1 MSANMKRVKVRL
13 GDLLV
18 EKKLISETQ
27 LQSALAEQRKSGRKL
42 GRVLIDT
49 GYVDEEAMLS
59 TLSAQIG
66 IPYVDLS
73 TFELNPQLIKR
84 LPETDAR
91 RYRAL
96 ILKETADG
104 LLVAMGDPTD
114 IFNYDAIVRTLKCS
128 IELAAVR
135 EGDLLSTIDRMYSS
149 SEQLQS
155 LASEVG
161 KDMSDSA
168 VNLDRL
174 IAVSSES
181 DAPVVRLI
189 QSIFDSAVKA
199 NASDIHVEP
208 DENLLRIR
216 RRVDGILHEQ
226 ILDEKN
232 ITSAM
237 VSRLKLMANADI
249 SERRLPQDGRFT
261 VNVKERQIDVRL
273 STIPTQHGEGVVMRL
288 LDQGNAINT
297 LDELGMPPAI
307 LSTFRKT
314 IHNPNGLILVTGPT
328 GSGKTTTL
336 YSAISELNTPQRK
349 IITIEDPV
357 EYRMSRI
364 NQVQVNSKVGLD
376 FGHVLRTALRLDP
389 DILLL
394 GEIRDRE
401 TGEIALR
408 ASLTGH
414 LVLSTLHT
422 NDAISTAIRLM
433 DMGLEEYL
441 LASSIKAILAQRLIR
456 RVCKQCSAPTELD
469 TNEQAWLLEQ
479 TVDPVVDPM
488 EKQAFRRGSGCN
500 NCNHTGYNGR
510 IGIYELLVM
519 EPALAAAL
527 CSKDQNAFQK
537 AAQDQLGYEP
547 LLQNAIN
554 YARDGVTTI
563 EEVMRLSGWAD

>member
-1 MSANMKRVKVRL
+1 MSANMKRIKVRL

-18 EKKLISETQ
+18 EKKQITEAQ
-27 LQSALAEQRKSGRKL
+27 LQLALAEQKKSGRKL
-42 GRVLIDT
+42 GRVLIDN
-49 GYVDEEAMLS
+49 GYVDEEAMLT
-59 TLSAQIG
+59 TLSTQIG

-73 TFELNPQLIKR
+73 SFELNVQLIKR

-104 LLVAMGDPTD
+104 LLVAMADPTD
-114 IFNYDAIVRTLKCS
+114 IFNYDAIAKSLKCP
-128 IELAAVR
+128 IEIAAVR
-135 EGDLLSTIDRMYSS
+135 ESELLSNIDRVYSS
-149 SEQLQS
+149 NTQLKS

-174 IAVSSES
+174 IAVSSKS

-189 QSIFDSAVKA
+189 QSVFDAAVKA
-199 NASDIHVEP
+199 NASDIHIEP
-208 DENLLRIR
+208 DENVLRIR
-216 RRVDGILHEQ
+216 RRIDGILHEQ
-226 ILDEKN
+226 ILDEEN
-232 ITSAM
+232 ITSAL
-237 VSRLKLMANADI
+237 VSRLKLMANVDI

-261 VNVKERQIDVRL
+261 VNVKDRQIDVRL
-273 STIPTQHGEGVVMRL
+273 STIPIQHGESVVMRL
-288 LDQGNAINT
+288 LDHSNSISSLHA
-297 LDELGMPPAI
+297 LGMPSNI
-307 LSTFRKT
+307 LDEFMKI
-314 IHNPNGLILVTGPT
+314 IHKPNGLILVTGPT

-336 YSAISELNTPQRK
+336 YSALHELNTAQRK

-357 EYRMSRI
+357 EYRMSRV
-364 NQVQVNSKVGLD
+364 NQVQVNSRVGLD
-376 FGHVLRTALRLDP
+376 FARVLRTALRLDP

-394 GEIRDRE
+394 GEIRDQE

-433 DMGLEEYL
+433 DMGLEGYL

-456 RVCKQCSAPTELD
+456 RVCKHCTAPAALN
-469 TNEQAWLLEQ
+469 TNEQAWWRDQIAEPIADQ
-479 TVDPVVDPM
+479 S
-488 EKQAFRRGSGCN
+488 FCRGTGCN
-500 NCNHTGYNGR
+500 NCNQTGYSGR

-519 EPALAAAL
+519 EPELAEALCNGDQNVFQRVALAQ
-527 CSKDQNAFQK
+527 S
-537 AAQDQLGYEP
+537 GYQP
-547 LLQNAIN
+547 LLVNAMN
-554 YARDGVTTI
+554 YARDGVTTV
-563 EEVMRLSGWAD
+563 EEVMRLCGWAE